1 MEMKNTVSKLMKEG
15 RIDINYA
22 WISFSHPNRRH
33 EHRGDVLISMSI
45 IPKFEADGAPVGE
58 A

>member
-1 MEMKNTVSKLMKEG
+1 MKNTVSKLMKEG